1 MKEKTTFMF
10 PLMKPEVRTYG
21 IANQYFY
28 QYCQYSCKQK
38 IFTTLSFCLVIAE

>member
-1 MKEKTTFMF
+1 LITGKNIEFMKEKTTFMF

-28 QYCQYSCKQK
+28 QYCQYSCK
-38 IFTTLSFCLVIAE
+38 